1 MTIAQSAVEP
11 IAEDIGISGLVE
23 GVDAPGELVEG
34 GPVIKLTLQRGE
46 RLGKADWRVLA
57 NCNRKLLGCG

>member
-1 MTIAQSAVEP
+1 VTIAQSAVEP
-11 IAEDIGISGLVE
+11 SAEDIGISRLVQ

-46 RLGKADWRVLA
+46 RLGEVDRRMLA